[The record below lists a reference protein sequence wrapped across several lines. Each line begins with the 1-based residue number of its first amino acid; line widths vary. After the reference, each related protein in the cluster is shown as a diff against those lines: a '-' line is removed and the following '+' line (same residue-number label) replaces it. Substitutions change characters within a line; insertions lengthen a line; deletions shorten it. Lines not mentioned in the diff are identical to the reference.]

1 MLILVD
7 SLLFLLGVAVVGSAL
22 TSAVLTL
29 VLPRGTRDFL
39 TLVVFKLTWLLFLPP
54 TRLAH
59 SYKQRD
65 HVMALYA
72 PLTLLLLPVIWLT
85 LVLLGYMMMYW
96 AIGVR
101 PLAEAFLLS
110 GSSLFTLGF
119 AQANSTIELILV
131 FSEAGIGLGLV
142 ALLIAYLPSMYS
154 AFSYREKAV
163 NLLEVRAG
171 SPPSAVEWL
180 LRAQRNEWLEDLGE
194 DFAVWESWFAELE
207 ESHTSLSPLVFF
219 RSPQP
224 DRSWITATGAVL
236 DSAALMLA
244 AVDVNFDDRNAKLC
258 LRAGYLALMQI
269 ADLFGIWY
277 NAETRIPYEPIIVTR
292 EEFYDACNQL
302 ADGGVPLKEDLEQGW
317 LDFAGWRVNY
327 DRTLVALAAL
337 TRAPYAPWSSDRS
350 VRGMRDK
357 SPG

>member
-1 MLILVD
+1 MFINILV
-7 SLLFLLGVAVVGSAL
+7 FLLGSVVVLAAL

-39 TLVVFKLTWLLFLPP
+39 THIVYKLNGLLFLLP
-54 TRLAH
+54 TRIAR
-59 SYKQRD
+59 SYAQRD
-65 HVMALYA
+65 RVMALYA
-72 PLTLLLLPVIWLT
+72 PLTLLLLPVSWLT
-85 LVLLGYMMMYW
+85 LVLIGYMLMYRSVAERAW
-96 AIGVR
+96 S
-101 PLAEAFLLS
+101 EAFLLS

-119 AQANSTIELILV
+119 AQANTTFELILV
-131 FSEAGIGLGLV
+131 FTEAAIGLGMV

-154 AFSYREKAV
+154 AFSSREKAV

-180 LRAQRNEWLEDLGE
+180 SRAHRNQWLENLGE
-194 DFAVWESWFAELE
+194 EFGVWESWFAELE
-207 ESHTSLSPLVFF
+207 ESHTSLSALVFF

-224 DRSWITATGAVL
+224 GRSWITASGAVL

-244 AVDVNFDDRNAKLC
+244 AVDVKCDDRKAKLC
-258 LRAGYLALMQI
+258 LRAGYLALRRI

-277 NAETRIPYEPIIVTR
+277 NAEPRFPDELISVSR
-292 EEFYDACNQL
+292 QEFFEACSKL
-302 ADGGVPLKEDLEQGW
+302 AIRGVPLKDDLEQGW

-337 TRAPYAPWSSDRS
+337 TRVPYAPWSSDRS
-350 VRGMRDK
+350 VSGMHDAF
-357 SPG
+357 PG